1 MYVNWNIWTLVG
13 LLFGAAFPECS
24 RSGSISRWPRPS
36 SRSSCRCWSNLPRLA
51 AALVAGALAY
61 LWRDLPYNL
70 GLLAAVLAG
79 VVVGM
84 ALARYRARG
93 GAAQEDAA

>member
-1 MYVNWNIWTLVG
+1 L
-13 LLFGAAFPECS
+13 
-24 RSGSISRWPRPS
+24 
-36 SRSSCRCWSNLPRLA
+36 
-51 AALVAGALAY
+51 
-61 LWRDLPYNL
+61 RDLPYNL

-84 ALARYRARG
+84 ALSRYRAHG